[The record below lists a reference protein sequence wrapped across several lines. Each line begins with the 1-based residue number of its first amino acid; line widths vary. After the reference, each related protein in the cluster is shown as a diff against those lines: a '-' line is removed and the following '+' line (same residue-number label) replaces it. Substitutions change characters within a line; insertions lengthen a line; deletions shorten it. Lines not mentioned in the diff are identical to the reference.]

1 MALSQPTRPLS
12 HGDLLARRLGPPVPF
27 GPFEALL
34 LEGLARPARSCP
46 AGDEIGEHGAP
57 LRPRLI
63 RSGWAGAVR
72 TLQDGRRQIFRL
84 LLPGD
89 CIGISATP
97 AALAVSTTLALTPLE
112 TVELEPV
119 TAALRDD
126 PERHAALATAFAL
139 EAARAEAGLL
149 DHLMRLGRQT
159 ALERTAHLL
168 LELRDRL
175 AAVGLGGV
183 THFPLPLTQEV
194 LADTLGLSTV
204 HMNRTLQELRRL
216 RLLRLDKGQAELLDP
231 ARLAGIADYAPP
243 RVSTL
248 GPASSAALREG

>member
-1 MALSQPTRPLS
+1 MSIAPQIRSFS
-12 HGDLLARRLGPPVPF
+12 HGDLLARRLGGLMPL
-27 GPFEALL
+27 GPLDMLL
-34 LEGLARPARSCP
+34 LDGLGRHVRSSP
-46 AGDEIGEHGAP
+46 AGEEIGEHGAP
-57 LRPRLI
+57 LRARLI

-72 TLQDGRRQIFRL
+72 TLEDGRRQIFRL

-89 CIGISATP
+89 CIGTSTTP
-97 AALAVSTTLALTPLE
+97 SALAVSTTLALTPVE

-119 TAALRDD
+119 MTALRED
-126 PERHAALATAFAL
+126 PDRHAALATAFAL
-139 EAARAEAGLL
+139 GTAQAEAGLL

-175 AAVGLGGV
+175 AAVGMTGR
-183 THFPLPLTQEV
+183 TSFPLPLTQEI

-231 ARLAGIADYAPP
+231 TRLADLGNYAPP

-248 GPASSAALREG
+248 CPPELTGRIWA